1 MKTKIFLFTLL
12 LNAVCFSSCS
22 NKKTWVEANGMKG
35 NIVSFT
41 DTTWYATEKFG
52 EVHKEWIENY
62 TKVELNEYGQI
73 IVITKYDRLGNIEEK
88 SVQEWKDKHTLSSVT
103 EYNSDG
109 DASSKEVY
117 EYDEAKVSSIAV
129 NDYNNNTVETLKY
142 EYDGD
147 KLIKITGTKN
157 GKSKIITFTYI
168 DDNDSFK
175 EVDIDY
181 DGTKT
186 ESTSYFDSD
195 GRIIKWL
202 YGGDKYTYQYDKNGL
217 VEKTTYSHF
226 VNTFDYKFD
235 DKGNWIEMVEHEKW
249 EKNKTTIKSYIV
261 RSIEYKKE
269 DK

>member
-1 MKTKIFLFTLL
+1 MKAKVSLSTLL
-12 LNAVCFSSCS
+12 LVVVCFSSCS

-35 NIVSFT
+35 NIISFT
-41 DTTWYATEKFG
+41 DTTWYATDKFG

-73 IVITKYDRLGNIEEK
+73 TAITKYDRYDNIEEK
-88 SVQEWKDKHTLSSVT
+88 TVQEWKDKYTISSIT
-103 EYNSDG
+103 KYNSDG
-109 DASSKEVY
+109 NAASKEIY
-117 EYDEAKVSSIAV
+117 KFDGDKVSSVAI
-129 NDYNNNTVETLKY
+129 NDYSDNTEEILTY

-147 KLIKITGTKN
+147 RLSKITGKKKGKTKTL
-157 GKSKIITFTYI
+157 TFTYLGE
-168 DDNDSFK
+168 NDSYK
-175 EVDIDY
+175 EVDTDY

-195 GRIIKWL
+195 GRIITWL

-235 DKGNWIEMVEHEKW
+235 DKGNWIERIEHERWGKQ
-249 EKNKTTIKSYIV
+249 KTTIKSYIV
-261 RSIEYKKE
+261 RSIEYKR
-269 DK
+269 